1 MKKIAAKSIFVIII
15 FVIIALHSSVNL
27 AQDESRRSMATE
39 SSGFPPFIR
48 SLPKAVPTTP
58 LPPPPPNVVNK
69 VRSWLLQG
77 DPSGQVLFVESDIE
91 TTMPYH
97 KHGDQWGIV
106 IGGKMDMTIDEQTKT
121 YNHGDTYSIPS
132 GTLHKVRIY
141 PGTRLIE
148 FFADQERWK
157 PGPINK

>member
-1 MKKIAAKSIFVIII
+1 MKKMVSRSIVVITI
-15 FVIIALHSSVNL
+15 FVIIALYSSTSL
-27 AQDESRRSMATE
+27 SQDESRKSVAME
-39 SSGFPPFIR
+39 SSGFPAFIR

-97 KHGDQWGIV
+97 KHADQWGIV
-106 IGGKMDMTIDEQTKT
+106 IDGKMDMIIDEQTKT
-121 YNHGDTYSIPS
+121 YNRGDTYSIS
-132 GTLHKVRIY
+132 TGTLHKVRIY
-141 PGTRLIE
+141 PGTRLVE

-157 PGPINK
+157 PGPVSK